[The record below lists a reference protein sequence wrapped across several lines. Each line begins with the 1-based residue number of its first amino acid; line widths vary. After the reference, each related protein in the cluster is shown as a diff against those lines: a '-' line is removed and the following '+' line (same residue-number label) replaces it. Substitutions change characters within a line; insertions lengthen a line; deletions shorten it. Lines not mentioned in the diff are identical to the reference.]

1 MATIDLGRVGFVNKG
16 TYSGVFAYK
25 LNDVV
30 VYNSGTYACIQA
42 NTGQLPTVTAYWQV
56 WVSNDKAPL
65 DSPALVNPTING
77 VAQSGYSGFKNYII
91 NGGFD
96 VWQRGTS
103 QTTGGYGSDDR
114 WANADNGSTKTHS
127 LVNATD
133 AERALFNSSKFSR
146 TVVTSVAGASNFV
159 LKQQAIED
167 VTKLAGKTVTISFWA
182 KADSDKSIEPRLLQ
196 DFGTGGSPSV
206 FVVAVGIQL
215 IALTSIWQKKT
226 ITVVIPSIIG
236 KTLGT
241 DGAQTTATWLRF
253 TFDAGSS
260 VDGSIVGQQ
269 SGTFDIAEVQLEE
282 GSVATPFEQRP
293 YGLEL
298 SLCQRYYESTP
309 TITMYGVGD
318 GTNTVFNYQFK
329 VVKRVTPSL
338 SNTYVGFTPTAEN
351 AWTHGFS
358 CYKSGVSNL
367 YSISKII
374 ASAEL

>member
-1 MATIDLGRVGFVNKG
+1 MAKIVRSNEALNTEVDL
-16 TYSGVFAYK
+16 
-25 LNDVV
+25 
-30 VYNSGTYACIQA
+30 
-42 NTGQLPTVTAYWQV
+42 
-56 WVSNDKAPL
+56 KAPL
-65 DSPALVNPTING
+65 ISPALTNPTING
-77 VAQSGYSGFKNYII
+77 VAQSGYTGSNNYII

-96 VWQRGTS
+96 YWNYDTS
-103 QTTGGYGSDDR
+103 QTISGYGSDDR
-114 WANADNGSTKTHS
+114 YWNAHSVVSKTHS
-127 LVNATD
+127 RVSSGDT
-133 AERALFNSSKFSR
+133 ERALFNASAFSR
-146 TVVTSVAGASNFV
+146 TVVVDAVGTNAVCI
-159 LKQQAIED
+159 KRQYIEN
-167 VTKLAGKTVTISFWA
+167 VTKLAGKTITLSFWA
-182 KADSDKSIEPRLLQ
+182 KADTNKNIAISLAQ
-196 DFGTGGSPSV
+196 YFGTGGSPSSTV
-206 FVVAVGIQL
+206 SGIGSQL
-215 IALTSIWQKKT
+215 IYLTNTWQKKT
-226 ITVVIPSIIG
+226 ITVTLPPIVG

-241 DGAQTTATWLRF
+241 AGVHTSATGLDFFFNSGGTWL
-253 TFDAGSS
+253 ANSANL
-260 VDGSIVGQQ
+260 GQQ
-269 SGTFDIAEVQLEE
+269 SGTFDIAEVKLEE